1 MKQQYEGRI
10 HVLEEQISSG
20 KQNDEHYRIRLEAIH
35 EDLKRRHREKEALS
49 EEKSELMQSSGKSAE
64 N

>member
-49 EEKSELMQSSGKSAE
+49 EGEI
-64 N
+64 